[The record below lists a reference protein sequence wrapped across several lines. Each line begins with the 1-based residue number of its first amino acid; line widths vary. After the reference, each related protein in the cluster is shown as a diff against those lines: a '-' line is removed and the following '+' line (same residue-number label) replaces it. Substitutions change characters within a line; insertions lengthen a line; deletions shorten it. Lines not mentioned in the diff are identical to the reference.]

1 MRQIARLFNVR
12 EERVMAIVALQ
23 QLEVEKRER
32 GEPLLDDLQAYVDAA
47 VGANE
52 MRGTGERHIRLL
64 PTRPAFEAGPKI
76 LPTLAQMICLSAANR

>member
-1 MRQIARLFNVR
+1 
-12 EERVMAIVALQ
+12 MAIVALQ

-32 GEPLLDDLQAYVDAA
+32 GEPLLDGLQAFADAA

-64 PTRPAFEAGPKI
+64 PTRPAFEVGPR
-76 LPTLAQMICLSAANR
+76 ICIFQHTQYARASSCDLRCLLQSLHLSE

>member
-1 MRQIARLFNVR
+1 MGVLCRWSVRQIARLFNVR
-12 EERVMAIVALQ
+12 QERVMAIVALQ

-32 GEPLLDDLQAYVDAA
+32 GEPLFDRLQAYADEA

-64 PTRPAFEAGPKI
+64 PTRPAFEVGPKMYP
-76 LPTLAQMICLSAANR
+76 LKHAW